1 MDAIKIYLER
11 TKMQKKNYLALFIL
25 CASLVHLGCSQDSV
39 QFEWRQIE
47 SGTGEHL
54 YGVHFVDA
62 EHGWAVGTAGTI
74 LSTINGGMS
83 WTAAS
88 VSKETLTQVSFT
100 TPNNGWLTSIGKVHY
115 TGSGGASWNI
125 QHQARGEGKRPSGIL
140 DLYFMSTTEGW
151 AVGGSGTILHTTDGG
166 SRWENHRGLSDKH
179 LWGVHFVDPEH
190 GWIVGEEGEVLHTQD
205 GGKRWVRQRSNA
217 EQPLFAVHFANLTHG
232 GIVGTNGL
240 ILHTTDGGKTWLRQK
255 TPMNQSL
262 RDIAFRDEN
271 RGWAVGEKGLI
282 LHTTDGGNLWSRYP
296 TPAQHNLQDIHLR
309 KNAGWI
315 VGAKGTILRSY

>member
-1 MDAIKIYLER
+1 
-11 TKMQKKNYLALFIL
+11 MQKKNYLALFIL
-25 CASLVHLGCSQDSV
+25 CGSLAYLSCSQDSV

-47 SGTGEHL
+47 SGTGAHL

-62 EHGWAVGTAGTI
+62 KHGWAVGTAGII
-74 LSTINGGMS
+74 LSTTNGGMH

-88 VSKETLTQVSFT
+88 VAKETLTQVSFT
-100 TPNNGWLTSIGKVHY
+100 TPNNGWLASVGKVHY
-115 TGSGGASWNI
+115 TGSSGASWNV
-125 QHQARGEGKRPSGIL
+125 QHQARGTGPRPPGIL
-140 DLYFMSTTEGW
+140 DLYFVSTIEGW

-179 LWGVHFVDPEH
+179 LWAVHFVDPAH
-190 GWIVGEEGEVLHTQD
+190 GWIVGEGGEVLHTQD

-232 GIVGTNGL
+232 WIVGTNGL
-240 ILHTTDGGKTWLRQK
+240 ILHTADGGKTWLRQQ
-255 TPMNQSL
+255 TPVNQTL

-296 TPAQHNLQDIHLR
+296 TPAQYNLQDIHLH

-315 VGAKGTILRSY
+315 VGAKGTILRGH

>member
-1 MDAIKIYLER
+1 MH
-11 TKMQKKNYLALFIL
+11 KKNYLALLIL
-25 CASLVHLGCSQDSV
+25 CGSLAYLGCSQDSV

-54 YGVHFVDA
+54 YGVDFVDA
-62 EHGWAVGTAGTI
+62 ERGWAVGTAGTI
-74 LSTINGGMS
+74 LSTTNGGMT

-88 VSKETLTQVSFT
+88 VSKDTLTQVNFT
-100 TPNNGWLTSIGKVHY
+100 TPNNGWLASIGKVHY
-115 TGSGGASWNI
+115 TGSGGASWGM
-125 QHQARGEGKRPSGIL
+125 QHQVRGTGKRPPGVL
-140 DLYFMSTTEGW
+140 DLYFVSMTEGW
-151 AVGGSGTILHTTDGG
+151 AVGGSGTILHTKDGG
-166 SRWENHRGLSDKH
+166 SRWENHRDLSDKH

-217 EQPLFAVHFANLTHG
+217 EQPLFAVHFANPTHG
-232 GIVGTNGL
+232 WIVGTNGL
-240 ILHTTDGGKTWLRQK
+240 ILHTTDGGKTWLRQQ
-255 TPMNQSL
+255 TPVNQSL

-296 TPAQHNLQDIHLR
+296 TPAQYNLQDIHLR